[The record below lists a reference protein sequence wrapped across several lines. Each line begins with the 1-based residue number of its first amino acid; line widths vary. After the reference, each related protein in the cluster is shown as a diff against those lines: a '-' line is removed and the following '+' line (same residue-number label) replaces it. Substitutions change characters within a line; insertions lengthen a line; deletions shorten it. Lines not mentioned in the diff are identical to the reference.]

1 MAIARALKLSHTSVS
16 TTLTPT
22 TTNSS
27 SSTETDAA
35 SKTTKSTKEQ
45 KNQIKRKPVRFVAST
60 PSRSSSR
67 SSSSG
72 LKKKTKSVSA
82 LVGPPSA
89 IPTSDILHPQN
100 HRGFVSMMPLHD
112 ASGLGLGM
120 SGGGG
125 SSGGIGGG
133 GVGEG
138 GTHGNIGYAS
148 VDSLHLLLD
157 SPQHKSFEET
167 QEELYAKLTDL
178 AKAKNGGRTSSSAT
192 ALPSMAAG
200 SSSTTSFKAS
210 QPNGALQ
217 NKHLQNTQLRP
228 RGSNG
233 STTGISRPTSTVRRP
248 SKKGIASHST
258 SNLVTNPSVRREPR
272 RKVNSAQ
279 FRTPS
284 VADMQELAQVVVA
297 NATPPKSQNQKKVI
311 RKKPSI
317 LSMTTTTF
325 GAPSVAGSSA
335 SGSSYS
341 TNSNINNLLTIP
353 GNRMHDAAS
362 DYEYRLL
369 YEDALKEIQAL
380 EKKFSALQQQLAYE
394 RDSWQEM
401 YNELERRFEEQQ
413 NIKAEA
419 QTEKMN
425 ELLDTVQELQLA
437 NECFRRQ
444 LKEADIEPNPTPAA
458 EFHSQFFFD
467 DDLERSIIEQ
477 NQLVNDRSLAS
488 NKHIAVLST
497 EITNSCVAISQTIN
511 HMQLQ
516 FLKQTLHSVEHVAVQ
531 KRTRA
536 MSNSF
541 LSDMLG
547 RGVKKHGANI
557 SSHHH
562 HHHIHSSDHHS
573 HHQGRTVTAST
584 QTPPSIMT
592 SFRSAE
598 EQQQFQQF
606 LMYQQQVRGGGSSGP
621 GGSSLGGS
629 RFTQSLLSLVG
640 LQHHHNHH
648 IASDKDDQLHQFRL
662 KGRTLTGWMMDDRS
676 QSITHRSGVN
686 QNIVQDLKGGPASPV
701 NAEAED
707 AISNKHLVPAPRF
720 QYASPTTSQLRIIVP
735 DVPALGHSS
744 TTSST
749 TSSIS
754 RGVHQNANS
763 SMTNISAVIGPL
775 SSGGPGGSPYYFGR
789 PVAKIIPPTSATTA
803 PSTSGGEEDD
813 DSSHHHHHNHNL
825 HTGLQPLKRSASDIS
840 LHMQVGNSKYSFAK
854 TKYPYPYH
862 HSSLFA
868 AAAAE
873 AVSSTLH
880 GSRNNEGESD
890 KGKQNTQVLATDCA
904 SDDGVRPKSALPVL
918 QVVSPC

>member
-125 SSGGIGGG
+125 GSSGGISGG

-138 GTHGNIGYAS
+138 GTHSNIGYAS

-157 SPQHKSFEET
+157 SPQHKTFEET

-178 AKAKNGGRTSSSAT
+178 AKAKNGGRTSSSTT

-217 NKHLQNTQLRP
+217 NKHLQNAQLRP

-353 GNRMHDAAS
+353 SNRMHDAAS
-362 DYEYRLL
+362 DHEYRLL

-547 RGVKKHGANI
+547 R
-557 SSHHH
+557 
-562 HHHIHSSDHHS
+562 
-573 HHQGRTVTAST
+573 
-584 QTPPSIMT
+584 
-592 SFRSAE
+592 
-598 EQQQFQQF
+598 
-606 LMYQQQVRGGGSSGP
+606 
-621 GGSSLGGS
+621 
-629 RFTQSLLSLVG
+629 
-640 LQHHHNHH
+640 
-648 IASDKDDQLHQFRL
+648 DDQLHQFRL

-735 DVPALGHSS
+735 DVSALGHSS
-744 TTSST
+744 TSSSTTTTTTT

-754 RGVHQNANS
+754 RGAHQNANS
-763 SMTNISAVIGPL
+763 SMTNISSVVGPL

-789 PVAKIIPPTSATTA
+789 PVAKIVPPTSATTA

-813 DSSHHHHHNHNL
+813 DNTHRHYHNHSLN
-825 HTGLQPLKRSASDIS
+825 TGLQPLKRSASDIS

-880 GSRNNEGESD
+880 GSRKNEGESD
-890 KGKQNTQVLATDCA
+890 KAKIEEF
-904 SDDGVRPKSALPVL
+904 
-918 QVVSPC
+918 